1 MHNIEKSIGLNLSE
15 IHENFMSNFNKH
27 ILSNFSHSQILLIIL
42 TLYICY
48 CIYISIDWHKVF
60 FRGHKVI
67 PDGDPVV
74 LERAEA
80 ELRNELHTETS
91 TYKINGFPEESKTNE
106 WVMDLLKEMKKND
119 KIDSYFK
126 SEEEINSYGEKVARI
141 SNGKYYKSNQL
152 HFSIFPGVCQC
163 ESEVCQMLVHL
174 FKGGDEECGIIDIS
188 DDDNLRNTVLSHR
201 ESARDSKPK
210 PNLIAPNTFN
220 SSLKNICD
228 MLDVE
233 LRIFQVNQDCTVKAD
248 QFYDL
253 IDSNTILL

>member
-1 MHNIEKSIGLNLSE
+1 MHNIEKSLGLDVSGIYEKFTSDL
-15 IHENFMSNFNKH
+15 NKH
-27 ILSNFSHSQILLIIL
+27 MLSNFSHSQILLIISA
-42 TLYICY
+42 LYIFY
-48 CIYISIDWHKVF
+48 CIYRSIDWHKVF
-60 FRGHKVI
+60 FKGRVTI
-67 PDGDPVV
+67 PKGDPDV

-91 TYKINGFPEESKTNE
+91 LYKINGFPQESKTNE
-106 WVMDLLKEMKKND
+106 EVVNLLKEIKKND

-163 ESEVCQMLVHL
+163 ESEVVQMLVYL

-188 DDDNLRNTVLSHR
+188 DDDNLRNIVLSHR
-201 ESARDSKPK
+201 ESARDSKLK

-220 SSLKNICD
+220 SSLKNICE

-233 LRIFQVNQDCTVKAD
+233 VRIFQVNQDCTVKAD
-248 QFYDL
+248 QFHEL